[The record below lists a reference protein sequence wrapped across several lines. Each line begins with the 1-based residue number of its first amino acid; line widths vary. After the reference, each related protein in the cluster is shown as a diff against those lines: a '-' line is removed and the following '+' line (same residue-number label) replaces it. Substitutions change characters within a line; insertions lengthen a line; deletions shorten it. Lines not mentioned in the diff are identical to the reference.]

1 MRRAFGVLEKRGWI
15 EALVGHAI
23 QPVRRAQA
31 SAGKNTADIELA
43 IAAVDMLSD
52 IRIDGYCLV
61 SSDTDFVPLALR
73 LREAGRFVVGIG
85 EWKTPEA
92 FVGACDDFSFLDEP
106 DALPESQTV
115 EEGVERPVDPT
126 GDAGEDSRRRE
137 REHPVGHR
145 RDPEGLAEVRG
156 VAKGDD
162 PGPPHH
168 AKAEGGHAVEEDV
181 DGGVEVVLL
190 PEPDRDR
197 SFRAIRTSLQPLGW
211 HLGESGSNCKLRPG
225 AITISGGKPSN
236 LAVRN
241 GTAPGPA
248 AEKLRSGR
256 NLETNPV
263 PRRRPLKRPRRPGGR
278 RDRRSARA
286 VRSRRSRTRSPPR
299 SAGSPRTGRARR
311 SAPPGGARGSAGGT
325 GRR

>member
-1 MRRAFGVLEKRGWI
+1 MSTRWVALSVIPPPSGPRKRKVGSWGAAGGLRDSAGEVDLLNELVLGEFVRLPF
-15 EALVGHAI
+15 EPDLSVAQDVHL
-23 QPVRRAQA
+23 VRRAEVVLDH
-31 SAGKNTADIELA
+31 ADRGSRVARPPDVTRLA
-43 IAAVDMLSD
+43 IAS
-52 IRIDGYCLV
+52 IR
-61 SSDTDFVPLALR
+61 
-73 LREAGRFVVGIG
+73 VGEIPVRG
-85 EWKTPEA
+85 I
-92 FVGACDDFSFLDEP
+92 
-106 DALPESQTV
+106 V
-115 EEGVERPVDPT
+115 EEQPER
-126 GDAGEDSRRRE
+126 S
-137 REHPVGHR
+137 R
-145 RDPEGLAEVRG
+145 RDPDREGS
-156 VAKGDD
+156 DD
-162 PGPPHH
+162 PGPPPMRRPR
-168 AKAEGGHAVEEDV
+168 AAMQWRKTLTE
-181 DGGVEVVLL
+181 GVEVVLL
-190 PEPDRDR
+190 PEPDRGR

-211 HLGESGSNCKLRPG
+211 HLGESGSDCKLRPG

-278 RDRRSARA
+278 RGRRSARA